1 MFLQKQQTLTQLL
14 LCEIKTGVNII
25 YGLGSLWPA
34 SVLHNIYLQQTLAM
48 KARDQEC
55 HLLTDHQHYPQQT
68 WVSAYAHEDSSVL
81 WRGVV

>member
-1 MFLQKQQTLTQLL
+1 MGLALYGLL
-14 LCEIKTGVNII
+14 VYYKII
-25 YGLGSLWPA
+25 YLL
-34 SVLHNIYLQQTLAM
+34 QTLAM

-68 WVSAYAHEDSSVL
+68 WVSAYVHEDSSVL